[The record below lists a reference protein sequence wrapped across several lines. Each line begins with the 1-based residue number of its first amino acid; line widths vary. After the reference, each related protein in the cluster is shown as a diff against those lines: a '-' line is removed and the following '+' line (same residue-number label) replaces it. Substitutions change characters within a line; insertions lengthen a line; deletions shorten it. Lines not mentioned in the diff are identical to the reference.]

1 MLQVNPQDQLIK
13 KADELNK
20 YRNLENSPLMVMADS
35 EGRIFEHPELR
46 MMGAEGRNHRPPEKS
61 EIIQVPHGAD
71 LFVLPG
77 RHPVGLDPQS
87 GQERIVRSFEGQPV
101 FAVSAFLPPAFTS
114 LLWAAFARK
123 HDTPVLPLYTY
134 SSLGWEGESFVTTAI
149 RIDPDPRQDLDC
161 FPADGTED
169 QNARLAVHD
178 HPENRLIE
186 HLAHCCITYRCPA
199 ARNLF
204 MGRYEA
210 PLPTSQGCNS
220 VCLGCISLQKDS
232 CMPATQ
238 ERIGFVPTPEEIAQV
253 AVPHLENVPE
263 SVVSFGQGCE
273 GEPLTQGDLL
283 ERAIGLIRE
292 QTSSGTINLNTN
304 GSMPHVLKRLF
315 RVGLDSVRISLNSTR
330 EDFYNSYFM
339 PVNYTFQDVVDSIL
353 LGTAMGRFVSINYFV
368 FPGFTDELEEVHALE
383 PLLRQTGIDMIQW
396 RNLNIDPDYYMDS
409 MNWEGTGKNMGILTL
424 LERIRENFPDLRF
437 GYFNPALK

>member
-1 MLQVNPQDQLIK
+1 MIPDHYSL
-13 KADELNK
+13 
-20 YRNLENSPLMVMADS
+20 PLMVMADS
-35 EGRIFEHPELR
+35 EGRVFEHPELL
-46 MMGAEGRNHRPPEKS
+46 MMGAEGRNHRPPEKD
-61 EIIQVPHGAD
+61 EIIQVHHGAD

-87 GQERIVRSFEGQPV
+87 GQKRVVRSFEGQPV

-114 LLWAAFARK
+114 LLWAAFARDP
-123 HDTPVLPLYTY
+123 DTPVLPLYTY
-134 SSLGWEGESFVTTAI
+134 SSLGWKGESFVTTAI
-149 RIDPDPRQDLDC
+149 RIDQDPRQDLDH

-169 QNARLAVHD
+169 RNARLAVQN

-204 MGRYEA
+204 LGRYEA

-220 VCLGCISLQKDS
+220 VCLGCISLQKNN
-232 CMPATQ
+232 CIQATQ
-238 ERIGFVPTPEEIAQV
+238 ERIDFTPTPEEIAQV
-253 AVPHLENVPE
+253 AVPHLENVPG

-273 GEPLTQGDLL
+273 GEPLTQSDLL

-304 GSMPHVLKRLF
+304 GSMPHALKRLF
-315 RVGLDSVRISLNSTR
+315 RAGLDSIRISLNSAR
-330 EDFYNSYFM
+330 EDYYNSYFM
-339 PVNYTFQDVVDSIL
+339 PVNYTFRDVVDSLL
-353 LGTAMGRFVSINYFV
+353 LGSTMGRFVSINYFV
-368 FPGFTDELEEVHALE
+368 FPGFTDEPEEAHALE
-383 PLLRQTGIDMIQW
+383 SLLRQTGVDMIQW

-409 MNWEGTGKNMGILTL
+409 LNWEGTGKSIGMLAL
-424 LERIRENFPDLRF
+424 LERIRKHFPDVRF